1 MFNLQL
7 DWDRPNQLSS
17 QSANHILRIRINP
30 TNASSRTLP
39 LHLAIALD
47 TSQSMKG
54 EKLTSAKQACQE
66 IFKHLRDRDKL
77 SLASYSHRVNA
88 LLNQVQ
94 GNDQQAQTTINQLQA
109 EGVTRT
115 DLALNWLKK
124 ALPKEA
130 GMIRVGI
137 LVTDG
142 HATNSG
148 GILLEDLNPLL
159 TQTTELT
166 DAGIILCTVGL
177 GNAANFNTEF
187 LVNLSDRGRGAFIY
201 ADRPEDL
208 SQQLQERLTA
218 CQSIATDEL
227 KLQLQPLN
235 GSTLQ
240 GFCQFRPE
248 YLPLEETAPHQ
259 LTLSGIRANQPTDIL
274 VNLHGP
280 TQGFGEAP
288 TRKPFLN
295 IELTVPN
302 LAPIPAQ
309 TSLQYTNSYREAQQ
323 FNTEV
328 NSDRLGWIMNQC
340 STDLTRT
347 SDPHR
352 TGEFLVDLQVAATK
366 SGQTAIAQQAA
377 QQLTDLQKSGK
388 LDAHQLTNLLQET
401 RKQGS
406 HL

>member
-1 MFNLQL
+1 
-7 DWDRPNQLSS
+7 
-17 QSANHILRIRINP
+17 
-30 TNASSRTLP
+30 
-39 LHLAIALD
+39 
-47 TSQSMKG
+47 MKD

-77 SLASYSHRVNA
+77 SLASYSHRVNG

-208 SQQLQERLTA
+208 SQQLQERLIA

-235 GSTLQ
+235 GATLQ

-248 YLPLEETAPHQ
+248 YLPLEETAPNQ
-259 LTLSGIRANQPTDIL
+259 PTLSGIRANQPTDIL
-274 VNLHGP
+274 VNLNVP
-280 TQGFGEAP
+280 AQGFGEAP
-288 TRKPFLN
+288 TRKPVLN
-295 IELTVPN
+295 IELTAPN
-302 LAPIPAQ
+302 LAPIQAQ
-309 TSLQYTNSYREAQQ
+309 SSLQYTNSYREAQQ
-323 FNTEV
+323 VNTEV
-328 NSDRLGWIMNQC
+328 NSDRLGWI
-340 STDLTRT
+340 
-347 SDPHR
+347 
-352 TGEFLVDLQVAATK
+352 
-366 SGQTAIAQQAA
+366 I
-377 QQLTDLQKSGK
+377 
-388 LDAHQLTNLLQET
+388 
-401 RKQGS
+401 
-406 HL
+406 

>member
-77 SLASYSHRVNA
+77 SLVSYSHRVNA

-187 LVNLSDRGRGAFIY
+187 LVNLSDRGQGAFIY

-274 VNLHGP
+274 VNLHVP

>member
-208 SQQLQERLTA
+208 SQQLQERLIA

-235 GSTLQ
+235 GATLQ

-248 YLPLEETAPHQ
+248 YLPLEETAPNQ
-259 LTLSGIRANQPTDIL
+259 PTLSGIRANQPTDIL
-274 VNLHGP
+274 VNLNVP
-280 TQGFGEAP
+280 AQGFGEAP
-288 TRKPFLN
+288 TRKPVLN
-295 IELTVPN
+295 IELTAPN
-302 LAPIPAQ
+302 LAPIQAQ
-309 TSLQYTNSYREAQQ
+309 SSLQYTNSYREAQQ
-323 FNTEV
+323 VNTEV
-328 NSDRLGWIMNQC
+328 NSDRLGWI
-340 STDLTRT
+340 
-347 SDPHR
+347 
-352 TGEFLVDLQVAATK
+352 
-366 SGQTAIAQQAA
+366 I
-377 QQLTDLQKSGK
+377 
-388 LDAHQLTNLLQET
+388 
-401 RKQGS
+401 
-406 HL
+406 